1 MKNRIFVPLF
11 RHMVSASLLPLKQ
24 PGNLKFCKSGPIVQ
38 RIERKF
44 PKL

>member
-11 RHMVSASLLPLKQ
+11 RHMASASLLPMK